1 MKRELPPQVI
11 KAIENGSMDR
21 VNELLSIV
29 AQLIYEGERMMSEV
43 DMILSSQGLNHGLI
57 KQAFT
62 RQIKATD
69 ILTSQI
75 RSIVKEDMSKEMIDD
90 LDKFDDQIHAMF
102 KLQKYAEWKNR
113 EICTK

>member
-1 MKRELPPQVI
+1 MKNELPPQVK

-29 AQLIYEGERMMSEV
+29 SMLIYEGERMMSEV
-43 DMILSSQGLNHGLI
+43 DMVLSSQGLKHGLI

-75 RSIVKEDMSKEMIDD
+75 RSIVKDGEGKEMVND

-113 EICTK
+113 DKNQ